1 VHIYD
6 KQIQIGMHYFK
17 HTCFKLIIE
26 DNEPFLLNDPR
37 V

>member
-1 VHIYD
+1 
-6 KQIQIGMHYFK
+6 MHYFK